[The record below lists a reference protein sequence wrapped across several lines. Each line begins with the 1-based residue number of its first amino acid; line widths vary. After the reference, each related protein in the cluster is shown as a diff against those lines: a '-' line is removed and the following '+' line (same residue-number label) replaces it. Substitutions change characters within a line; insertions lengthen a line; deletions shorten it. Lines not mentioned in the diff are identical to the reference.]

1 MSRDEYKYRQSSDY
15 RGVNFDAAE
24 KARDARYRN
33 PHSIAF
39 SDIPKKHRFDVKGNL
54 LQSLEDL
61 AQEDP
66 YRVNPDVFLGKPR
79 RIFSTTSGMSRD
91 LLQTLYGNII
101 PPAPYLR
108 KYDQYFDPSQ
118 NLFESGIGAMINDIK
133 DSRTMDILK
142 FLLKY

>member
-1 MSRDEYKYRQSSDY
+1 MAERYRQSEDY

-39 SDIPKKHRFDVKGNL
+39 TDIPRYHRVDDKAGILNAISNL
-54 LQSLEDL
+54 AASNPFG
-61 AQEDP
+61 A
-66 YRVNPDVFLGKPR
+66 NPDAQRSKKYV
-79 RIFSTTSGMSRD
+79 STAGMSRD
-91 LLQTLYGNII
+91 ALQTLYGNII

-118 NLFESGIGAMINDIK
+118 NLFERGIGAMIDDIK
-133 DSRTMDILK
+133 DSRTMDLLK
-142 FLLKY
+142 FLFFN

>member
-1 MSRDEYKYRQSSDY
+1 MAEEYKYRQSSDY

-24 KARDARYRN
+24 RAQDAGYRN

-39 SDIPKKHRFDVKGNL
+39 TDIPRHHRIDDRAGILNAISKMAASN
-54 LQSLEDL
+54 
-61 AQEDP
+61 P
-66 YRVNPDVFLGKPR
+66 YGVNPDVLQGKPR
-79 RIFSTTSGMSRD
+79 QSFASTSSMSRD
-91 LLQTLYGNII
+91 MLQTLYGNII

-108 KYDQYFDPSQ
+108 RYDQYSDPSQ
-118 NLFESGIGAMINDIK
+118 NLFESGIGAIIGDIK

>member
-1 MSRDEYKYRQSSDY
+1 VVERYRQSKDY

-24 KARDARYRN
+24 KALDARYRN

-39 SDIPKKHRFDVKGNL
+39 TDIPRYHRVDDKAGILNAISNL
-54 LQSLEDL
+54 AASNPFG
-61 AQEDP
+61 A
-66 YRVNPDVFLGKPR
+66 NPDAQRSKKYV
-79 RIFSTTSGMSRD
+79 STAGMSRD
-91 LLQTLYGNII
+91 ALQTLYGNII

-118 NLFESGIGAMINDIK
+118 NLFERGIGAMIDDIK

>member
-1 MSRDEYKYRQSSDY
+1 MAERYRQSEDY

-39 SDIPKKHRFDVKGNL
+39 TDIPRYHRVDDKAGILNAISNL
-54 LQSLEDL
+54 AASNPFG
-61 AQEDP
+61 A
-66 YRVNPDVFLGKPR
+66 NPDAQRSKKYV
-79 RIFSTTSGMSRD
+79 STAGMSRD
-91 LLQTLYGNII
+91 ALQTLYGNII

-118 NLFESGIGAMINDIK
+118 NIFERGIGAMVDDIK
-133 DSRTMDILK
+133 DSRTMDLLK
-142 FLLKY
+142 FLFFN

>member
-1 MSRDEYKYRQSSDY
+1 MAERYRQSEDY

-39 SDIPKKHRFDVKGNL
+39 TDIPRYHRVDDKAGILNAISNL
-54 LQSLEDL
+54 AASNPFG
-61 AQEDP
+61 A
-66 YRVNPDVFLGKPR
+66 NPDAQRSKKYV
-79 RIFSTTSGMSRD
+79 STAGMSRD
-91 LLQTLYGNII
+91 ALQTLYGNII

-118 NLFESGIGAMINDIK
+118 NLFERGIGAMIDDIK

>member
-1 MSRDEYKYRQSSDY
+1 VVERYRQSKDY

-39 SDIPKKHRFDVKGNL
+39 TDIPRYHRVDDKAGILNAISNL
-54 LQSLEDL
+54 AASNPFG
-61 AQEDP
+61 A
-66 YRVNPDVFLGKPR
+66 NPDAQRSKKYV
-79 RIFSTTSGMSRD
+79 STAGMSRD
-91 LLQTLYGNII
+91 ALQTLYGNII

-118 NLFESGIGAMINDIK
+118 NLFERGIGAMIDDIK

>member
-1 MSRDEYKYRQSSDY
+1 MAERYRQSEDY

-24 KARDARYRN
+24 KAQDARYRN

-39 SDIPKKHRFDVKGNL
+39 TDIPRYHRVDDKAGILNAISNL
-54 LQSLEDL
+54 AASNPFG
-61 AQEDP
+61 A
-66 YRVNPDVFLGKPR
+66 NPDAQRSKKYV
-79 RIFSTTSGMSRD
+79 STAGMSRD
-91 LLQTLYGNII
+91 ALQTLYGNII

-118 NLFESGIGAMINDIK
+118 NLFERGIGAMIDDIK

>member
-1 MSRDEYKYRQSSDY
+1 MAERYRQSEDY

-24 KARDARYRN
+24 KALDARYRN

-39 SDIPKKHRFDVKGNL
+39 TDIPRYHRVDDKAGILNAISNL
-54 LQSLEDL
+54 AASNPFG
-61 AQEDP
+61 A
-66 YRVNPDVFLGKPR
+66 NPDAQRSKKYV
-79 RIFSTTSGMSRD
+79 STAGMSRD
-91 LLQTLYGNII
+91 ALQTLYGNII

-118 NLFESGIGAMINDIK
+118 NLFERGIGAMIDDIK

>member
-1 MSRDEYKYRQSSDY
+1 MAERYRQSEDY

-39 SDIPKKHRFDVKGNL
+39 TDIPRYHRVDDKAGILNAISNL
-54 LQSLEDL
+54 AASNPFG
-61 AQEDP
+61 A
-66 YRVNPDVFLGKPR
+66 NPDAQRSKKYV
-79 RIFSTTSGMSRD
+79 STAGMSRD
-91 LLQTLYGNII
+91 ALQTLYGNII

-118 NLFESGIGAMINDIK
+118 NLFERGIGAMVDDIK
-133 DSRTMDILK
+133 DSRTMDLLK
-142 FLLKY
+142 FLFFN

>member
-1 MSRDEYKYRQSSDY
+1 MVERYRQSKDY

-24 KARDARYRN
+24 KALDARYRN

-39 SDIPKKHRFDVKGNL
+39 TDIPRYHRVDDKAGILNAISNL
-54 LQSLEDL
+54 AASNPFG
-61 AQEDP
+61 A
-66 YRVNPDVFLGKPR
+66 NPDAQRSKKYV
-79 RIFSTTSGMSRD
+79 STAGMSRD
-91 LLQTLYGNII
+91 ALQTLYGNII

-108 KYDQYFDPSQ
+108 RYDQYFDPSQ
-118 NLFESGIGAMINDIK
+118 NLFERGIGAMIDDIK

>member
-1 MSRDEYKYRQSSDY
+1 VAERYRQSEDY

-39 SDIPKKHRFDVKGNL
+39 TDIPRYHRVDDKAGILNAISNL
-54 LQSLEDL
+54 AASNPFG
-61 AQEDP
+61 A
-66 YRVNPDVFLGKPR
+66 NPDAQRSKKYV
-79 RIFSTTSGMSRD
+79 STAGMSRD
-91 LLQTLYGNII
+91 ALQTLYGNII

-118 NLFESGIGAMINDIK
+118 NLFERGIGAMIDDIK

>member
-1 MSRDEYKYRQSSDY
+1 VAERYRQSEDY

-24 KARDARYRN
+24 KAQDARYRN

-39 SDIPKKHRFDVKGNL
+39 TDIPRYHRVDDKAGILNAISNL
-54 LQSLEDL
+54 AASNPFG
-61 AQEDP
+61 A
-66 YRVNPDVFLGKPR
+66 NPDAQRSKKYV
-79 RIFSTTSGMSRD
+79 STAGMSRD
-91 LLQTLYGNII
+91 ALQTLYGNII

-118 NLFESGIGAMINDIK
+118 NLFERGIGAMIDDIK

>member
-1 MSRDEYKYRQSSDY
+1 MVERYRQSEDY

-39 SDIPKKHRFDVKGNL
+39 TDIPRYHRVDDRAGILNAISNL
-54 LQSLEDL
+54 
-61 AQEDP
+61 AANNP
-66 YRVNPDVFLGKPR
+66 FGANPDAQRSKKYV
-79 RIFSTTSGMSRD
+79 STAGMSRD
-91 LLQTLYGNII
+91 ALQTLYGNII

-118 NLFESGIGAMINDIK
+118 NLFERGIGAMIDDIK

>member
-1 MSRDEYKYRQSSDY
+1 MAERYRQSEDY

-24 KARDARYRN
+24 KAQDARYRN

-39 SDIPKKHRFDVKGNL
+39 TDIPRYHRVDDKAGILNAIGNL
-54 LQSLEDL
+54 AASNPFG
-61 AQEDP
+61 A
-66 YRVNPDVFLGKPR
+66 NPDAQRSKKYV
-79 RIFSTTSGMSRD
+79 STAGMSRD
-91 LLQTLYGNII
+91 ALQTLYGNII

-118 NLFESGIGAMINDIK
+118 NLFERGIGAMIDDIK

>member
-1 MSRDEYKYRQSSDY
+1 MVERYRQSEDY

-39 SDIPKKHRFDVKGNL
+39 TDIPRYHRVDDKAGILNAISNL
-54 LQSLEDL
+54 AASNPFG
-61 AQEDP
+61 A
-66 YRVNPDVFLGKPR
+66 NPDAQRSKKYV
-79 RIFSTTSGMSRD
+79 STAGMSRD
-91 LLQTLYGNII
+91 ALQTLYGNII

-118 NLFESGIGAMINDIK
+118 NLFERGIGAMIDDIK

>member
-39 SDIPKKHRFDVKGNL
+39 SDIPRHHRIDNRAGILNALVEMAYSN
-54 LQSLEDL
+54 
-61 AQEDP
+61 P
-66 YRVNPDVFLGKPR
+66 YGVNPDVNMRKPKPV
-79 RIFSTTSGMSRD
+79 FASTSGMSRD
-91 LLQTLYGNII
+91 MLQTLYGNII

-108 KYDQYFDPSQ
+108 RYDQYFDPSQ
-118 NLFESGIGAMINDIK
+118 NLFERGIGAMVDDIK
-133 DSRTMDILK
+133 DSRTMDLLK
-142 FLLKY
+142 FLFFN

>member
-1 MSRDEYKYRQSSDY
+1 MVERYRQSKDY

-24 KARDARYRN
+24 KALDARYRN

-39 SDIPKKHRFDVKGNL
+39 TDIPRYHRVDDKAGILNAISNL
-54 LQSLEDL
+54 AASNPFG
-61 AQEDP
+61 A
-66 YRVNPDVFLGKPR
+66 NPDAQRSKKYV
-79 RIFSTTSGMSRD
+79 STAGMSRD
-91 LLQTLYGNII
+91 ALQTLYGNII

-118 NLFESGIGAMINDIK
+118 NLFERGIGAMIDDIK

>member
-1 MSRDEYKYRQSSDY
+1 VSDKYRYKQSEDY

-39 SDIPKKHRFDVKGNL
+39 TNIPKYHRVDNKAGILNAISNL
-54 LQSLEDL
+54 ATSNPFGANPN
-61 AQEDP
+61 AQRSRK
-66 YRVNPDVFLGKPR
+66 YV
-79 RIFSTTSGMSRD
+79 STAGMSKD
-91 LLQTLYGNII
+91 ALQTLYGNII

-118 NLFESGIGAMINDIK
+118 NLFEGGIGRMIDDIK

>member
-39 SDIPKKHRFDVKGNL
+39 SDIPKKHRFDFKGNF
-54 LQSLEDL
+54 LQGMED
-61 AQEDP
+61 AAYGNP
-66 YRVNPDVFLGKPR
+66 FGVNPNVLQGKPR
-79 RIFSTTSGMSRD
+79 QIFSTTSNMSRD

-118 NLFESGIGAMINDIK
+118 NLFERGIGAMVDDIK
-133 DSRTMDILK
+133 DSRTIDLLK
-142 FLLKY
+142 FFFFN